1 MSTEINAIRKKSGK
15 GSLLNDYVVV
25 DALWAGEGDQGG
37 AWGGPGSFPVPMG
50 LIIAGSDAVATDCVT
65 TAVMG
70 FNPHNYG
77 QYRMGAQY
85 GLGCNDL
92 SKIEVVGKSIKEVQ
106 EKLVPPMHTWRWPAE
121 ADQTLAWDEI
131 WPLPAGVE

>member
-1 MSTEINAIRKKSGK
+1 
-15 GSLLNDYVVV
+15 
-25 DALWAGEGDQGG
+25 
-37 AWGGPGSFPVPMG
+37 
-50 LIIAGSDAVATDCVT
+50 
-65 TAVMG
+65 VMG

-77 QYRMGAQY
+77 QYRMAGQH

-92 SKIEVVGKSIKEVQ
+92 SKIQVVGKSIKEVQ